1 MNEVAIVTGAARGI
15 GFELCRQLARRG
27 RQVILTARN
36 LNDAKAAAERLGDDG
51 LVTPYALDVTR
62 PDSCTECVGG
72 VLEEFGE
79 IDILVNNAA
88 VSLDWDSNVWKLGGT
103 LLFDTLA
110 TNVVGPL
117 RLCQLVVPQMQ
128 VRGRGHV
135 LNVSSD
141 SGQLA
146 TMAAN
151 GPAYRLSKSM
161 LNALTRMVAAAA
173 GERVKV
179 NAAHPGWTAT
189 AMGGEKAPR
198 QATEAAASMV
208 WLTDLPVDGPTG
220 MFFFD
225 RQALAW

>member
-1 MNEVAIVTGAARGI
+1 MNEVAVVTGGARGI

-27 RQVILTARN
+27 SRVILTARN
-36 LNDAKAAAERLGDDG
+36 LNAAKAAAERLSGDG

-62 PDSCTECVGG
+62 PESCTECVSG
-72 VLEEFGE
+72 VLEKFGG

-88 VSLDWDSNVWKLGGT
+88 VSLDWDSNVWQLDGS

-110 TNVVGPL
+110 TNAVGPL

-151 GPAYRLSKSM
+151 S
-161 LNALTRMVAAAA
+161 
-173 GERVKV
+173 
-179 NAAHPGWTAT
+179 
-189 AMGGEKAPR
+189 
-198 QATEAAASMV
+198 
-208 WLTDLPVDGPTG
+208 G